1 MGELDGKVAIV
12 TGAGRLRGIG
22 RAAAVSLAK
31 LGADV
36 VVTGTGRKPENYPDD
51 EKAIGWRDIESV
63 ADLVRAEGRRALP
76 LVADVTNRDHVKNMI
91 DQTIKEL
98 GRIDILINNAANDDR
113 HSTNQVDEKYW
124 NNRMDV
130 NLKHFFFTIKSVL
143 NGMIK
148 NKSGSIVNLSSVSW
162 MMGEGDKVAY
172 ETAKSAVIGLTRS
185 FAREFGKYNIRCNS
199 VTPGSIATERQIKH
213 WLTPKYK
220 KFILDKQCL
229 KRQLKPSDVAN
240 LVLYLSSD
248 VSSGCTKQNFI
259 VDAGIT

>member
-1 MGELDGKVAIV
+1 MKVKYFDLKNKRVFV
-12 TGAGRLRGIG
+12 TGGGSGIG
-22 RAAAVSLAK
+22 ASIVEHFCEQECEVYFVDINVKESKKLISSLKKKKIKIPYFFECNLLKIKK
-31 LGADV
+31 LQS
-36 VVTGTGRKPENYPDD
+36 
-51 EKAIGWRDIESV
+51 I
-63 ADLVRAEGRRALP
+63 
-76 LVADVTNRDHVKNMI
+76 
-91 DQTIKEL
+91 IKKIIKSK
-98 GRIDILINNAANDDR
+98 GPIDILINNAANDDR
-113 HSTNQVDEKYW
+113 HTTDQVDEKYW

>member
-1 MGELDGKVAIV
+1 MKVKYFDLKNKRVFI
-12 TGAGRLRGIG
+12 TGGGSGIG
-22 RAAAVSLAK
+22 ASIVK
-31 LGADV
+31 HFCEQECEV
-36 VVTGTGRKPENYPDD
+36 YFV
-51 EKAIGWRDIESV
+51 DI
-63 ADLVRAEGRRALP
+63 
-76 LVADVTNRDHVKNMI
+76 N
-91 DQTIKEL
+91 IKESKKL
-98 GRIDILINNAANDDR
+98 ISNLKKKKIKIPHFIKCNLLNIKKLQGIIKKIIKSKGPIDILINNAANDDR
-113 HSTNQVDEKYW
+113 HSTDQVDEKYW

-148 NKSGSIVNLSSVSW
+148 NKNGSIINLSSVSW
-162 MMGEGDKVAY
+162 MLGEGDKVVY
-172 ETAKSAVIGLTRS
+172 ETAKSAVVGLTRS
-185 FAREFGKYNIRCNS
+185 FAQEYGKYNIRTNS

-220 KFILDKQCL
+220 KLILDKQCL

-259 VDAGIT
+259 IDAGIT

>member
-1 MGELDGKVAIV
+1 MKVKYFDLKNKRVFI
-12 TGAGRLRGIG
+12 TGGGSGIG
-22 RAAAVSLAK
+22 ASIVEHFCEQECE
-31 LGADV
+31 V
-36 VVTGTGRKPENYPDD
+36 YFV
-51 EKAIGWRDIESV
+51 DI
-63 ADLVRAEGRRALP
+63 
-76 LVADVTNRDHVKNMI
+76 N
-91 DQTIKEL
+91 IKESKKL
-98 GRIDILINNAANDDR
+98 ISNLKKKKIKIPHFIKCNLLNIKKLQGIIKKIIKSKGPIDILINNAANDDR

-220 KFILDKQCL
+220 KLILDKQCL
-229 KRQLKPSDVAN
+229 KRQLKPSHVAN

>member
-1 MGELDGKVAIV
+1 MKAKYFDLENKKVFI
-12 TGAGRLRGIG
+12 TGGGSGIG
-22 RAAAVSLAK
+22 AQIVESFCEQGSDVFFVDINRKDSKK
-31 LGADV
+31 LLS
-36 VVTGTGRKPENYPDD
+36 KLKNKNIKIPEF
-51 EKAIGWRDIESV
+51 IEC
-63 ADLVRAEGRRALP
+63 DLL
-76 LVADVTNRDHVKNMI
+76 N
-91 DQTIKEL
+91 IKKL
-98 GRIDILINNAANDDR
+98 QKIIKKIIANNGNIDILINNAANDDR
-113 HSTNQVDEKYW
+113 HSTDQVDEKYW

-143 NGMIK
+143 SGMIK
-148 NKSGSIVNLSSVSW
+148 NKNGSIVNLSSVSW
-162 MMGEGDKVAY
+162 MLGEGDKVAY